1 MPRLSVRRS
10 RTLAGTLA
18 LAAGGLA
25 AGFVGGFLA
34 GGLLGPVRIRQAV
47 TDWRTEKPEPSTA
60 GGAAAAIRTALA
72 GDPVLAKAELRV
84 IPVHRRR
91 VELHGWVASRREGA
105 RTLRLAREAA
115 PGLDVVGRLR
125 VRGEDDR
132 SPGDEQDERLPA

>member
-10 RTLAGTLA
+10 RTLAETLA

-34 GGLLGPVRIRQAV
+34 GGLLGPVRIRRAV
-47 TDWRTEKPEPSTA
+47 TDWSTEKPAPGTA
-60 GGAAAAIRTALA
+60 GGAAAAIRAALA
-72 GDPVLAKAELRV
+72 GDAVLARAALRV

-91 VELHGWVASRREGA
+91 VELHGWVTSRREGTRA
-105 RTLRLAREAA
+105 IRLAREAA
-115 PGLDVVGRLR
+115 PAVEVVGRLR

-132 SPGDEQDERLPA
+132 SPGDKQDERRPA